1 MPKSEHDQTMT
12 MEQFNASIERS
23 RKSIA
28 ETLRILKEREAERQ
42 EREAER
48 RPRPHLTLIRTDDEG
63 VDRDA

>member
-1 MPKSEHDQTMT
+1 MTKSENDQTMT

-28 ETLRILKEREAERQ
+28 ETLRILE

-48 RPRPHLTLIRTDDEG
+48 RPRPQLRLVEEATDN
-63 VDRDA
+63 A